1 MNSHKLEKKVTLIII
16 SHKSKKKIKKII
28 NNIKNFKNII
38 VVDNSND
45 KSLVY
50 LKKKKIQFFATKN
63 KGYGAA
69 INYASK
75 FVKTKYFL
83 VMNPDIENINYS
95 LIKKIADQ
103 SEKIK
108 DNFLCAGPRYIGVKE
123 KSHKQSNSEK
133 KIAKIFAINGACM
146 LFNKKNFDLLDGFD
160 EKFFLFYEENDIC
173 KRGNYKKMFSYQLN
187 TIKIR
192 HISGTSVDYSNKKE
206 KNKYEYIR
214 NFHFVKSKIYY
225 LRKHFGFFLVIIYT
239 LVFVIRIF
247 IKSIFYLI
255 LRRKKPL
262 DKNLVRLKAVWSFI
276 NEI

>member
-1 MNSHKLEKKVTLIII
+1 MRGQDILG
-16 SHKSKKKIKKII
+16 
-28 NNIKNFKNII
+28 
-38 VVDNSND
+38 
-45 KSLVY
+45 
-50 LKKKKIQFFATKN
+50 LKKKATNNLTLK
-63 KGYGAA
+63 
-69 INYASK
+69 
-75 FVKTKYFL
+75 
-83 VMNPDIENINYS
+83 
-95 LIKKIADQ
+95 
-103 SEKIK
+103 
-108 DNFLCAGPRYIGVKE
+108 
-123 KSHKQSNSEK
+123 K

-214 NFHFVKSKIYY
+214 NFHLVKSKIYY

-255 LRRKKPL
+255 LRKKKPL
-262 DKNLVRLKAVWSFI
+262 NKNFVRLKAAWSVI
-276 NEI
+276 NAI

>member
-1 MNSHKLEKKVTLIII
+1 MNPRKLEEKVTLILI

-50 LKKKKIQFFATKN
+50 LKKKEIQFFITKN

-95 LIKKIADQ
+95 LIKKILEQ

-108 DNFLCAGPRYIGVKE
+108 TNFLCSGPRYIGVKG
-123 KSHKQSNSEK
+123 KSHKQSNPKK
-133 KIAKIFAINGACM
+133 KIAKIFAINGSCM
-146 LFNKKNFDLLDGFD
+146 LFNKKNFDLLNGFD

-187 TIKIR
+187 TIKIH

-206 KNKYEYIR
+206 KDRYEYFR
-214 NFHFVKSKIYY
+214 DFHYVKSKIYY
-225 LRKHFGFFLVIIYT
+225 LRKHYGLFIMIIYS
-239 LVFVIRIF
+239 LVFILRIF
-247 IKSIFYLI
+247 LKSIFYLI
-255 LRRKKPL
+255 LRKKKPL
-262 DKNLVRLKAVWSFI
+262 NKNFVRLKAAWSFI
-276 NEI
+276 NAI